1 MSYALGR
8 ECIAGAAAAEDAPS
22 VVGMRHCVAPVPRTL
37 PRLTPKRPGQIPI
50 PESRICKFPR
60 PKPQPPRDVYFD
72 VVRRPGGL
80 IFDVAAVAAVFS
92 VWCAL
97 LGQAA
102 RSRDKTLATRPRRDL
117 VPRRRPPPR
126 GPEGGDQLADIPYS
140 VSPSSPYRWVPS
152 SEPRSASVM
161 VTRMTGS
168 GGASPMG
175 AGIHAAACPAAA
187 HPPHADH
194 AGFPGFLPMLPAA
207 AAAPAGGPPAG
218 PDARARAREGTG
230 LLLHD
235 GLLSAIVATSPAP
248 PHRLL

>member
-1 MSYALGR
+1 M
-8 ECIAGAAAAEDAPS
+8 
-22 VVGMRHCVAPVPRTL
+22 VGMRPCVAPAPRTL
-37 PRLTPKRPGQIPI
+37 PRLTPNPREQIPI
-50 PESRICKFPR
+50 PESRIWKFPR

-152 SEPRSASVM
+152 SEPRSAFVM

-194 AGFPGFLPMLPAA
+194 AGFPGLLLMLPPAAA

-218 PDARARAREGTG
+218 PDARARERGRVFCFTTG
-230 LLLHD
+230 CFRQLL
-235 GLLSAIVATSPAP
+235 ATSPAP